1 MIFIFT
7 LVNLISAFG
16 FAVAAATL
24 IPRTTISHWVKVA
37 WVITFLA
44 SALSHLTFAFMVL
57 FYPGSRIDGV
67 LGSWWAMSL
76 QSLIAAGVW
85 GLLYGVY
92 LQVGRL
98 TSPRP

>member
-1 MIFIFT
+1 MILLFT
-7 LVNLISAFG
+7 LVNLASTFG
-16 FAVAAATL
+16 FAVAAVTL
-24 IPRTTISHWVKVA
+24 IPRTTISRWVKIA
-37 WVITFLA
+37 WVITMLA

-67 LGSWWAMSL
+67 LGSWWGMSL
-76 QSLIAAGVW
+76 QAAVAVGVW

-92 LQVGRL
+92 IQVGRL